1 GVGFS
6 CQRATKDTAVS
17 SRGGRGR
24 SARLPEGASSLNA
37 EERPNYYGSSTATG
51 MGVAGTPIG
60 ATELGGVKRSTDMY
74 RQPYGAVTSAPG
86 SRYTSRIRSTRL
98 TIQ

>member
-1 GVGFS
+1 MSTCHEGY
-6 CQRATKDTAVS
+6 
-17 SRGGRGR
+17 SRQLARRKRR

-74 RQPYGAVTSAPG
+74 RQPYGAVSQCVLGGAWN
-86 SRYTSRIRSTRL
+86 RYPNLGRRDDDST
-98 TIQ
+98 